1 MADIGDKLNDDQ
13 FFGDIIDT
21 QKEGTEKYKKRE
33 ELKNA
38 VDKGKLGHKWAH
50 VREDKA
56 SGETINKTYAEYKQR
71 ELNEKGEKTGK
82 ALGKHVIN
90 LYSTDISRVVKSGML
105 KNYSETLRMI

>member
-21 QKEGTEKYKKRE
+21 PKEGTEKYKKRE

-38 VDKGKLGHKWAH
+38 VDKGKLGHKRAH

-56 SGETINKTYAEYKQR
+56 SGKTINKTYAEYKQR
-71 ELNEKGEKTGK
+71 ELNQKG
-82 ALGKHVIN
+82 VI
-90 LYSTDISRVVKSGML
+90 Y
-105 KNYSETLRMI
+105 TLRTFLESLNQGC